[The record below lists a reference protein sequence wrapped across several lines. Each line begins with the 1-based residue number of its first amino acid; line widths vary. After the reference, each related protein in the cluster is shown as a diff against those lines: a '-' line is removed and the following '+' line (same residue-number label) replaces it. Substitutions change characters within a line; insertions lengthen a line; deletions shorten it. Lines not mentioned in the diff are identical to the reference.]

1 MVIEGGRFDW
11 PFGEGGIRYLHSNP
25 RVSTARVSIARV
37 RVMVPKSPN
46 IEIAIEQK
54 V

>member
-1 MVIEGGRFDW
+1 MIGHLG
-11 PFGEGGIRYLHSNP
+11 GGIRYLHSNP